1 MDLTFLPLPDDLCRL
16 IGKMKIELES
26 PPAALLDE
34 IRERK
39 PMVYRYFSNFDTNKF
54 DNYFGVEALEWE
66 NANSAWA
73 YEKNIPRKNVR
84 QPDYCRDNWL
94 TWGHYYVVNPT
105 IHLFREIYPDCE
117 HEETRLYLN
126 TPKAM
131 KKYLRDN
138 KVKGYS
144 KLRKDELR
152 TMCLSF

>member
-73 YEKNIPRKNVR
+73 YEKNIPARMFA
-84 QPDYCRDNWL
+84 
-94 TWGHYYVVNPT
+94 NPIIVAIT
-105 IHLFREIYPDCE
+105 GSHGV
-117 HEETRLYLN
+117 T
-126 TPKAM
+126 
-131 KKYLRDN
+131 
-138 KVKGYS
+138 
-144 KLRKDELR
+144 
-152 TMCLSF
+152 TML